1 MLRFVFFL
9 RVPVVLFL
17 ANAYVLTRLLSG
29 VPAGNAR
36 IALMLGVTIMYLILI
51 AGFMFR
57 HNVTTRLTDKISWV
71 SFIFLGFFSWIFVL
85 TILRDVGLILAFIVK
100 KSIHFND
107 LTWYRDLS
115 EFSVWLV
122 LTGSLIATLLGLFN
136 ARRLPAVVKV
146 DVFIPQLPAELN
158 GFTIA
163 QITDLHVGPTI
174 KKDFV
179 KKVVIATN
187 AINAD
192 VIVLTGDLIDGD
204 VPSLREH
211 TNELAALKAPHGVFA
226 VTGNHEYYSGAIQW
240 VAEYQRLGM
249 RVLQNEHALIQHKT
263 ATLVLAGITD
273 FGAGNFDSTQA
284 SDPKAALQ
292 GSPTHAAVKILLAHQ
307 PRSMF
312 AAEPVGFDLQ
322 ISGHTHGGQF
332 WPWGYFVPLQQPV
345 VAGLHQYKGMQVYVS
360 QGTGYWGP
368 PMRTNA
374 RSEISQIRLRSKP
387 QV

>member
-29 VPAGNAR
+29 TPAGSER
-36 IALMLGVTIMYLILI
+36 LALIVGVMIMYLILI

-57 HNVTTRLTDKISWV
+57 HDVTTRLTDKIAWV
-71 SFIFLGFFSWIFVL
+71 SFIFLGFFSWVFVL

-100 KSIHFND
+100 KSIHVND
-107 LTWYRDLS
+107 LTWYHSLG
-115 EFSVWLV
+115 EISVWLV
-122 LTGSLIATLLGLFN
+122 LIVSLVATLLGLFN
-136 ARRLPAVVKV
+136 ARRLPAILKI

-179 KKVVIATN
+179 KKVVTATN

-226 VTGNHEYYSGAIQW
+226 VTGNHEYYSGVTQW

-249 RVLQNEHALIQHKT
+249 RVLQNEHALIHHKA
-263 ATLVLAGITD
+263 ATLVLAGVTD
-273 FGAGNFDSTQA
+273 FGAGKFDSAQT
-284 SDPKAALQ
+284 SDPKVALK
-292 GSPTHAAVKILLAHQ
+292 GSPPDAAVKILLAHQ

-312 AAEPVGFDLQ
+312 AAEPLGFDLQ

-332 WPWGYFVPLQQPV
+332 WPWGYLVPLQQPV
-345 VAGLHQYKGMQVYVS
+345 VAGLHQYKNMQIYVS

-368 PMRTNA
+368 PMRVNA
-374 RSEISQIRLRSKP
+374 RSEISQITLR
-387 QV
+387 VTT